1 MKLVRTNNRVLLYP
15 ANLSAT
21 SVISR
26 THPYFTTYFNPVIH
40 NSPPTLFLTNTPLL
54 VGFAH
59 VSTLT
64 QTPPRQQLLNKHTC
78 VPPPLPSPTQPASL
92 AQGGAP
98 SQASSAKQIVDPELT
113 PLPQK
118 QVSLPP
124 QFWKVPQTP
133 ALVHEGVDVMEM
145 VEVRVDAARV
155 VVVEVMLKQE
165 QAEA

>member
-1 MKLVRTNNRVLLYP
+1 M
-15 ANLSAT
+15 
-21 SVISR
+21 
-26 THPYFTTYFNPVIH
+26 
-40 NSPPTLFLTNTPLL
+40 
-54 VGFAH
+54 
-59 VSTLT
+59 
-64 QTPPRQQLLNKHTC
+64 
-78 VPPPLPSPTQPASL
+78 
-92 AQGGAP
+92 
-98 SQASSAKQIVDPELT
+98 T

-145 VEVRVDAARV
+145 VDVRVEEGRV